1 MAQWGKGIKLGDCH
15 LPRPPDP
22 PLPSPLPPRLSGE
35 CTDRLE
41 AKASELQGLAGLP
54 SPRSAVITLTHPSP
68 PPQANAQID
77 WRQRPLSCKASSPA
91 ARLSLRTLTPRSP
104 TATLSESPCTGSS
117 SGEWGGREERGGG
130 DSDPFREP
138 LHRLFLR

>member
-68 PPQANAQID
+68 PPSGECTDRLEA
-77 WRQRPLSCKASSPA
+77 KASELQGLVSRRSAVLADFDA
-91 ARLSLRTLTPRSP
+91 AVP
-104 TATLSESPCTGSS
+104 
-117 SGEWGGREERGGG
+117 